1 MKVELPSTPIYFTL
15 WCYVQNIDL
24 LEFNSQT
31 VKRRL
36 NHLLQLVFIP
46 SILRKFVH
54 CITQLLAFT
63 VTTVTT
69 VLRYVSC
76 HDLINMH
83 EHP

>member
-24 LEFNSQT
+24 LEFISQT

-36 NHLLQLVFIP
+36 NHIYLLQLVFIP
-46 SILRKFVH
+46 SILWKVVH

-63 VTTVTT
+63 VNLFPVFDGRLYTA
-69 VLRYVSC
+69 LSD
-76 HDLINMH
+76 H
-83 EHP
+83 